1 MTSDRD
7 SKTYRPMRRLAELGA
22 EVISDAGPAPV
33 TLRDI
38 SRDGAKITPGYWMAR
53 GSAVTLK
60 VGDDELPAI
69 VHWSRDDAAGLRF
82 VERPDPEML
91 RRIEES
97 DPRRAS
103 S

>member
-1 MTSDRD
+1 MTTDHD
-7 SKTYRPMRRLAELGA
+7 TKAYRPMRRRAELGA
-22 EVISDAGPAPV
+22 EVISDAGPATV

-38 SRDGAKITPGYWMAR
+38 SRDGARITPGYWMAR

-82 VERPDPEML
+82 VDRPDPDML
-91 RRIEES
+91 RRIENS
-97 DPRRAS
+97 DPRRTIP
-103 S
+103 